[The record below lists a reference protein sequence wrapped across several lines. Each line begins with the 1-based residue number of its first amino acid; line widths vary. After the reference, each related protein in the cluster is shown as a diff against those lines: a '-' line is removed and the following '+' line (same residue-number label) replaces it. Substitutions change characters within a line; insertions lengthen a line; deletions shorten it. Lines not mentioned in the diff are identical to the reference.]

1 MIRQPTIESDGD
13 IMMGEEIYTR
23 PNSVQSYPFKI
34 LNPANNET
42 TNRTVYLEINTNHTI
57 TQVRDVIWPQ
67 LQRYFNIDRYFVVI
81 EMNCGED
88 GQWPIFPA
96 LRRTDL
102 YAYVASRSLSQGGT
116 VRAYE
121 MNERIG
127 HILPQQPAFY
137 VKIIDR
143 GTDNHDNTETDNHD
157 NTDTDNHGNTDTDNH
172 GNTDTDNHGN
182 TDILDTDIHGTD
194 TNIHDTDFTPITYYQ
209 NIRGLSGNYNPH
221 IYTTHRIHPTSE
233 NINHTND
240 YNNIYNYIQDAMHNN
255 TIYDNTTDDNNTID
269 DTDMDLDLAWGNY
282 DTQPQPDVEE
292 PQPDVEEPQPGDEE
306 VDEDD
311 NIRGNLGGISGEVL
325 EDCHGH
331 RLFYFIRKE
340 SAIRIQRN
348 WRIYL
353 DETREKKECVVCYEK
368 FKFMVKNYNC
378 LHTMCS
384 GCYKQ
389 WQTRPGGNKCPTC
402 RTTHLG
408 DCLTRD
414 M

>member
-1 MIRQPTIESDGD
+1 MIREPIIEHDGD
-13 IMMGEEIYTR
+13 IIMGEYIYDG
-23 PNSVQSYPFKI
+23 PNSVLSYPFKL
-34 LNPANNET
+34 LNPT
-42 TNRTVYLEINTNHTI
+42 TNENANRTAYLEINSNHTLQ
-57 TQVRDVIWPQ
+57 QVSDDIWPR
-67 LQRYFNIDRYFVVI
+67 LQRYFNIGPNFVVI

-88 GQWPIFPA
+88 EELSIFPG
-96 LRRTDL
+96 RTRNQNDTINDLYAHDLYAHDL
-102 YAYVASRSLSQGGT
+102 YAYVASRRLSQGGT
-116 VRAYE
+116 VRSYPMYE
-121 MNERIG
+121 TIG
-127 HILPQQPAFY
+127 IVLPQQPAFY
-137 VKIIDR
+137 VKMIDTLTGTGTGTNTGTNT
-143 GTDNHDNTETDNHD
+143 GTDSEV
-157 NTDTDNHGNTDTDNH
+157 
-172 GNTDTDNHGN
+172 
-182 TDILDTDIHGTD
+182 
-194 TNIHDTDFTPITYYQ
+194 ITYYE
-209 NIRGLSGNYNPH
+209 NIRSPSGNYYPDNY
-221 IYTTHRIHPTSE
+221 ITQRIHPE
-233 NINHTND
+233 PED
-240 YNNIYNYIQDAMHNN
+240 
-255 TIYDNTTDDNNTID
+255 TTEDNNTID
-269 DTDMDLDLAWGNY
+269 GTEMTWGNY
-282 DTQPQPDVEE
+282 DTQPQPDY
-292 PQPDVEEPQPGDEE
+292 DEE
-306 VDEDD
+306 VDDDGTKDEDD

-402 RTTHLG
+402 RTTHLE